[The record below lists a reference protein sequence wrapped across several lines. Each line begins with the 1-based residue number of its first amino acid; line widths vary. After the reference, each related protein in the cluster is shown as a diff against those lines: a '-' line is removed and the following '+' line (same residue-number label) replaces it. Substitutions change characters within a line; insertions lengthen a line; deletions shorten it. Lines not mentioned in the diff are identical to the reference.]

1 MKSFRLVAALA
12 GLMSLFAL
20 ASCDPKEEN
29 GDPFI
34 TINGETEY
42 NLKAEKSS
50 FTVNISTNRDWKVRM
65 TDAAAQW
72 VVVSPNG
79 GQAAE
84 NGIDVTVSVLENTA
98 ANRTAAIEFYTGT
111 ATATL
116 TVNQEGPDGDGGDS
130 EIIGKP
136 EGNGTK
142 ESPYNV
148 SAALTLIAN
157 GTYSADDE
165 VYVKG
170 QISEITEVS
179 TDYGNATYNIV
190 DKDYP
195 DNALIVYRGYYLGG
209 EKFTSKDQIKEGDEV
224 VVLGKLMLFY
234 EKSELAQGSQLVS
247 LNGKEAEEKPDV
259 EVKDATVAE
268 IAEAVAS
275 GITDGYYRLKNGQV
289 MAVASADKFV
299 VDDGTGCIYVYKQ
312 KHGLSAGDVATFVG
326 KGYKYY
332 TTLELEQPEI
342 EKTGSEECTYPEPDV
357 WGAEQIDTYYAS
369 ELATVKYATVSG
381 VLVKSG
387 SYYNLQTDG
396 TESVDFISLYST
408 VIDLSKFEG
417 KAVQVTGYV
426 YSLNSSKKYVEMAAV
441 GVAVDEAAEYVTVSP
456 ASLTW
461 SKDDLS
467 AQTVTVDASGDFTVA
482 ADEASFTEGFVWAD
496 FTVADNTVT
505 ITPKESIVSV
515 GPVSKLEGKFIVT
528 CGEKS
533 AAIAVTMKLEDDCT
547 HPFTSNVSWTLGA
560 NAYDHNS
567 SGNNAQTAVINETEV
582 SEMVKLGTSSKAGSF
597 TINIPAGTKT
607 LEFYALAWNNTV
619 GKLTIT
625 GCTETPVELD
635 LKTNGGVA
643 NNPPYT
649 VAPTD
654 GEAYYGITVN
664 DATATSVTV
673 SSSARAI
680 LWGINTYSE

>member
-20 ASCDPKEEN
+20 ASCDPKEEQ

-224 VVLGKLMLFY
+224 VVLGKLMLF
-234 EKSELAQGSQLVS
+234 
-247 LNGKEAEEKPDV
+247 
-259 EVKDATVAE
+259 
-268 IAEAVAS
+268 
-275 GITDGYYRLKNGQV
+275 
-289 MAVASADKFV
+289 
-299 VDDGTGCIYVYKQ
+299 
-312 KHGLSAGDVATFVG
+312 
-326 KGYKYY
+326 
-332 TTLELEQPEI
+332 
-342 EKTGSEECTYPEPDV
+342 
-357 WGAEQIDTYYAS
+357 
-369 ELATVKYATVSG
+369 
-381 VLVKSG
+381 
-387 SYYNLQTDG
+387 
-396 TESVDFISLYST
+396 
-408 VIDLSKFEG
+408 
-417 KAVQVTGYV
+417 
-426 YSLNSSKKYVEMAAV
+426 
-441 GVAVDEAAEYVTVSP
+441 
-456 ASLTW
+456 
-461 SKDDLS
+461 
-467 AQTVTVDASGDFTVA
+467 
-482 ADEASFTEGFVWAD
+482 
-496 FTVADNTVT
+496 
-505 ITPKESIVSV
+505 
-515 GPVSKLEGKFIVT
+515 
-528 CGEKS
+528 
-533 AAIAVTMKLEDDCT
+533 
-547 HPFTSNVSWTLGA
+547 
-560 NAYDHNS
+560 
-567 SGNNAQTAVINETEV
+567 
-582 SEMVKLGTSSKAGSF
+582 
-597 TINIPAGTKT
+597 
-607 LEFYALAWNNTV
+607 
-619 GKLTIT
+619 
-625 GCTETPVELD
+625 
-635 LKTNGGVA
+635 
-643 NNPPYT
+643 
-649 VAPTD
+649 
-654 GEAYYGITVN
+654 
-664 DATATSVTV
+664 
-673 SSSARAI
+673 
-680 LWGINTYSE
+680 